1 TAQAPQPSLTSPAI
15 NPGSEPPATQSNVA
29 VAQTETPVADEAV
42 STAPQEPSA
51 MLQISRAQPA
61 RDPNLQILSAYSAY
75 QQGDYAAARR
85 LYQQVLTESPTNRD
99 ALLGLAA
106 TALQQGDRISA
117 RSSYSRLLTLNPRDP
132 FARAGMLETTSAT
145 DPIQRESDLNSL
157 ASEYPDIAAISFA
170 LGNHYASM
178 QRWHEAQQAY
188 YNAMLT
194 ARTEGNIISPDYAFN
209 LGISLERIN
218 QPQAAYNYYQEA
230 RVLSQ
235 QHAPGFDSSVLEQRI
250 RMLERALP

>member
-1 TAQAPQPSLTSPAI
+1 
-15 NPGSEPPATQSNVA
+15 
-29 VAQTETPVADEAV
+29 
-42 STAPQEPSA
+42 
-51 MLQISRAQPA
+51 
-61 RDPNLQILSAYSAY
+61 
-75 QQGDYAAARR
+75 
-85 LYQQVLTESPTNRD
+85 
-99 ALLGLAA
+99 
-106 TALQQGDRISA
+106 RISA

-145 DPIQRESDLNSL
+145 DPIQRESDLKSL
-157 ASEYPDIAAISFA
+157 AAEYPDIAAISFA